1 MIYDLGYD
9 LEPMVGNEL
18 EWFHNLDK
26 NHCNVV
32 LLPPHQCSDQ
42 ERVNSS
48 DIADVM
54 VTTTTAGCLN
64 IFGQL
69 SSDRDCWNY
78 TANTTLI
85 MGTGDKGVIF
95 AVTF

>member
-1 MIYDLGYD
+1 M
-9 LEPMVGNEL
+9 
-18 EWFHNLDK
+18 
-26 NHCNVV
+26 
-32 LLPPHQCSDQ
+32 
-42 ERVNSS
+42 NSS

-54 VTTTTAGCLN
+54 VTATTAGCLN